1 MDTVLVTGS
10 SSGIG
15 RMTAEVFARNGW
27 RVYATA
33 RNPDDVS
40 DLAEMGMETP
50 PLDVTD
56 GEQIRN
62 VVELIAEE
70 GTVDAVVNNAG
81 YGQMGA
87 IEEVPTDSVE
97 SQFEV
102 NVYGPHRVAR
112 AALPYMREQGDGTII
127 NVSSV
132 AGQVSLPGMGVY
144 AGSKHALEAMTDA
157 LRAEVDGFGID
168 VALIEPG
175 PVETSFLNRA
185 DDELEGTEDT
195 GAYEDLYDS
204 FERYS
209 EEMTGRFGVGPEKV
223 ARTIYEAAA
232 DGSPK
237 PRYTVTVPFR
247 LMRLS
252 GRLPSKLR
260 DGFFNSMR

>member
-15 RMTAEVFARNGW
+15 RMTAEVFARKGW

-252 GRLPSKLR
+252 GRLPSNLR